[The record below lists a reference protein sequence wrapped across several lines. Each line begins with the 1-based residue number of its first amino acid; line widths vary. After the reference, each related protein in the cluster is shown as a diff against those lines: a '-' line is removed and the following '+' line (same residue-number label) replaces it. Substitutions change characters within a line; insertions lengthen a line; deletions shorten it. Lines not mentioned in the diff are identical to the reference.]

1 VQSGVHPINRMTDT
15 TLGDGPAP
23 EATASVKL
31 RLAKEDVSGEIAKKH
46 FDAFETDFFQQG
58 EDGAGVLIDADRF
71 DEGDG
76 AGKNFLLSRQ
86 SWRAIAIVST
96 SVALLACLALWRSNS
111 RVPVFA
117 AAPFSPPVVSAAMA
131 ANASKAPD
139 IKPGPAVSAWTR
151 HSGVVSIVDIGPTIL
166 DQLGLEAPNQMEGRP
181 MLFGRTGG
189 SFADRINW
197 LVDTN
202 KAAQFRDR
210 EIASV
215 TAWFVFS
222 A

>member
-76 AGKNFLLSRQ
+76 AGKNFL
-86 SWRAIAIVST
+86 
-96 SVALLACLALWRSNS
+96 
-111 RVPVFA
+111 P
-117 AAPFSPPVVSAAMA
+117 M
-131 ANASKAPD
+131 
-139 IKPGPAVSAWTR
+139 
-151 HSGVVSIVDIGPTIL
+151 PTIPL
-166 DQLGLEAPNQMEGRP
+166 TVIATASCHPTKNTCRHDTTLG
-181 MLFGRTGG
+181 
-189 SFADRINW
+189 
-197 LVDTN
+197 
-202 KAAQFRDR
+202 
-210 EIASV
+210 
-215 TAWFVFS
+215 
-222 A
+222 